1 MSKIQENKEK
11 GMKNLKLWLEPIIK
25 IEVYLISNKK
35 GWESLAKITQI
46 KPQIKLLMWGLN
58 GNSEFQNSEIQT
70 LSQRSG
76 MFTLIPNSNP
86 NGPIDKFVSN

>member
-1 MSKIQENKEK
+1 MNKIQENKQK
-11 GMKNLKLWLEPIIK
+11 RMKSLKFWVEPIIQVK
-25 IEVYLISNKK
+25 VYLISNKK
-35 GWESLAKITQI
+35 DWESLAKIIQI
-46 KPQIKLLMWGLN
+46 KPQIKPLLLGLI

-86 NGPIDKFVSN
+86 NGPIDKIVSN

>member
-1 MSKIQENKEK
+1 MSKIQENREK
-11 GMKNLKLWLEPIIK
+11 GMKNLKSWLGPIIK
-25 IEVYLISNKK
+25 LEVYSLSNKK
-35 GWESLAKITQI
+35 GWESLAKTTQI

>member
-1 MSKIQENKEK
+1 MNKIQENGEK
-11 GMKNLKLWLEPIIK
+11 SMKNLESWLGPIIN

-35 GWESLAKITQI
+35 GWESLAKITQT
-46 KPQIKLLMWGLN
+46 KHQIKLLMWGLN

-86 NGPIDKFVSN
+86 NGPIDKIVSN